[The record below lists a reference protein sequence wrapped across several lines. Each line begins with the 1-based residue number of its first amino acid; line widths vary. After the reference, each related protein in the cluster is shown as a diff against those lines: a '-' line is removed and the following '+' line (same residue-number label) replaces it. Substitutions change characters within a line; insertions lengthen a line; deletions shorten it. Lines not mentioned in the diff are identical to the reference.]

1 MATKKTDKKI
11 HKIGMIGGSMK
22 SFMGNIHRQ
31 AIEKAGNLKI
41 VGGSFGTSK
50 QASYDFIKPLGL
62 NVDDLFPSYRDFLRR
77 EKTRKGDNKLLFVS
91 AVLPNTMH
99 YPIAMTAMDSG
110 VPILGE
116 KPFTSN
122 LDEAANLVRKQKA
135 TKVPY
140 RIAMVYPAYSQL
152 VHARNLL
159 AKGEIGIIRRFYI
172 SMQSGWMAKRVEN
185 QGNTQALWRVD
196 GKRNGVGG
204 VLNDCGCH
212 CQFVL
217 EWLTGFEISEVCAG
231 AHACVPGRLI
241 PDDATVLV
249 HTKQGIGGTF
259 MMSQIATGHNEGLTV
274 EITGDKGVLLWRQCD
289 PGTLVIVNNDGKRK
303 EYKDST
309 ASGDA
314 PIAETPYGANAAYVE
329 ALTRVY
335 EDFIGELTGKTK
347 KSRAKDHR
355 ILGMTV
361 EEGLRSVAV
370 TTAMEKSVQFVPP
383 DAPPA
388 IKWQPVVMPQLEFPR
403 MTDLTKSWFDK

>member
-1 MATKKTDKKI
+1 MAEKKI
-11 HKIGMIGGSMK
+11 YKIGMIGGSMK

-50 QASYDFIKPLGL
+50 QASYDFIKPLKL

-77 EKTRKGDNKLLFVS
+77 EKMRKGDNKLLFVS

-99 YPIAMTAMDSG
+99 YPIAMTAMDCG

-135 TKVPY
+135 MKVPY

-152 VHARNLL
+152 VHAKNLL
-159 AKGEIGIIRRFYI
+159 AKGEIGTIRRFYV
-172 SMQSGWMAKRVEN
+172 SMQSGWMARRVEN

-217 EWLTGFEISEVCAG
+217 EWLTGFEISEVCVG
-231 AHACVPGRLI
+231 ANICVPGRLI

-249 HTKQGIGGTF
+249 RTKQGIGGTF
-259 MMSQIATGHNEGLTV
+259 MMSQIATGRNDGLSL
-274 EITGDKGVLLWRQCD
+274 EITGDKGTLIWRQCE
-289 PGTLVIVNNDGKRK
+289 PQILVIVGNDGKRK
-303 EYKDST
+303 EYKDTT
-309 ASGDA
+309 ASGEA
-314 PIAETPYGANAAYVE
+314 AVAETPYGANAAYVE

-335 EDFIGELTGKTK
+335 EDFVESLTGKTK
-347 KSRAKDHR
+347 KSRSKSDR

-370 TTAMEKSVQFVPP
+370 TTAMEKSIQFIPP

-388 IKWQPVVMPQLEFPR
+388 IKWQPVVMPQLEFPK
-403 MTDLTKSWFDK
+403 MTSLTKSWFDK

>member
-1 MATKKTDKKI
+1 MAESKCF
-11 HKIGMIGGSMK
+11 KIGMIGGSMK
-22 SFMGNIHRQ
+22 SFMGNIHRE
-31 AIEKAGNLKI
+31 AIAKAGNLKI

-77 EKTRKGDNKLLFVS
+77 ERTRKGDQKLLFVS
-91 AVLPNTMH
+91 AILPNTMH

-122 LDEAANLVRKQKA
+122 LDEAANLVRKQRA

-159 AKGEIGIIRRFYI
+159 KKGMIGTIRRFYF
-172 SMQSGWMAKRVEN
+172 SMQSGWMARRVEN
-185 QGNTQALWRVD
+185 QGNTHALWRVD

-217 EWLTGFEISEVCAG
+217 EWLTGFEITEVCVG

-241 PDDATVLV
+241 PDDATVLIR
-249 HTKQGIGGTF
+249 TRQGIGGTF
-259 MMSQIATGHNEGLTV
+259 MMSQIATGHNEGLAF
-274 EITGDKGVLLWRQCD
+274 EITGDKGALIWRQCE
-289 PGTLVIVNNDGKRK
+289 PGTLVIVDNDGTRK
-303 EYKDST
+303 EMKDAT
-309 ASGDA
+309 ASGEA
-314 PIAETPYGANAAYVE
+314 KSAETPYGANAAYIE
-329 ALTRVY
+329 ALARVY
-335 EDFIGELTGKTK
+335 EDFTESLQGKK
-347 KSRAKDHR
+347 KRSRANDQR
-355 ILGMTV
+355 ILGMTA

-370 TTAMEKSVQFVPP
+370 TTAMEKSIQFIPP

-403 MTDLTKSWFDK
+403 VTELTKAWLDRK

>member
-1 MATKKTDKKI
+1 MAESKYF
-11 HKIGMIGGSMK
+11 KIGMIGGSMK
-22 SFMGNIHRQ
+22 SFMGNIHRE
-31 AIEKAGNLKI
+31 AIAKTGNLKI

-77 EKTRKGDNKLLFVS
+77 ERTRKGDQKLLFVS
-91 AVLPNTMH
+91 AILPNTMH

-122 LDEAANLVRKQKA
+122 LDEAANLVRKQRA

-159 AKGEIGIIRRFYI
+159 KKGMIGTIRRFYF
-172 SMQSGWMAKRVEN
+172 SMQSGWMARRVEN
-185 QGNTQALWRVD
+185 QGNTHALWRVD

-217 EWLTGFEISEVCAG
+217 EWLTGFEITEVCVG

-241 PDDATVLV
+241 PDDATVLIR
-249 HTKQGIGGTF
+249 TKQGIGGTF
-259 MMSQIATGHNEGLTV
+259 MMSQIATGHNEGLAF
-274 EITGDKGVLLWRQCD
+274 EITGDKGALIWRQCE
-289 PGTLVIVNNDGKRK
+289 PGTLVIVDNDGNRN
-303 EYKDST
+303 ELKDAT
-309 ASGDA
+309 ASGEA
-314 PIAETPYGANAAYVE
+314 KSAETPYGANAAYVE
-329 ALTRVY
+329 ALARVY
-335 EDFIGELTGKTK
+335 EDFTESLQGKKK

-355 ILGMTV
+355 ILGMTA

-370 TTAMEKSVQFVPP
+370 TTAMEKSIQFIPP

-388 IKWQPVVMPQLEFPR
+388 VKWQPVVMPQLEFPR
-403 MTDLTKSWFDK
+403 VTELTKAWLDRK

>member
-1 MATKKTDKKI
+1 MEEKKSF
-11 HKIGMIGGSMK
+11 KIGMVGGGMK

-31 AIEKAGNLKI
+31 AIKKAGNLKI
-41 VGGSFGTSK
+41 AGGSFGTSK
-50 QASYDFIKPLGL
+50 QASYDFIKPFGL
-62 NVDDLFPSYRDFLRR
+62 NVDDLFQSYRDFLRR
-77 EKTRKGDNKLLFVS
+77 EKTRKGDDKLLFVA

-122 LDEAANLVRKQKA
+122 LDEAANLVRKQHA

-159 AKGEIGIIRRFYI
+159 KKGAIGTVRRFYV
-172 SMQSGWMAKRVEN
+172 SMQSGWMARRVEN

-204 VLNDCGCH
+204 VLNDCGSH

-217 EWLTGFEISEVCAG
+217 EWLTGFEITEVCVG

-249 HTKQGIGGTF
+249 RTKQGICGTF
-259 MMSQIATGHNEGLTV
+259 MMSQIATGHNEGLLV
-274 EITGDKGVLLWRQCD
+274 EITGDKGALVWKQSEPGLL
-289 PGTLVIVNNDGKRK
+289 TIVGNDGKRR
-303 EYKDST
+303 EFRDTT
-309 ASGDA
+309 ASGDT
-314 PIAETPYGANAAYVE
+314 PFDEKPYGANEAYVE
-329 ALTRVY
+329 ALARIY
-335 EDFIGELTGKTK
+335 KDFTESLLSKPKK
-347 KSRAKDHR
+347 KSRSKDDR
-355 ILGMTV
+355 VLGMTV
-361 EEGLRSVAV
+361 EEGLRSIAV
-370 TTAMEKSVQFVPP
+370 ITAMEKSVQFVPP
-383 DAPPA
+383 DAPPPM
-388 IKWQPVVMPQLEFPR
+388 KWQPVVIPQLEFPR
-403 MTDLTKSWFDK
+403 MTDLSRSWPGR

>member
-1 MATKKTDKKI
+1 MTENKYF
-11 HKIGMIGGSMK
+11 KIGMIGGSMK
-22 SFMGNIHRQ
+22 SFMGNIHRE
-31 AIEKAGNLKI
+31 AIEKVGNLKI
-41 VGGSFGTSK
+41 VGGSFGTTK

-77 EKTRKGDNKLLFVS
+77 ERTRKGDQKLLFVA

-122 LDEAANLVRKQKA
+122 LDEAANLVRKQRA

-159 AKGEIGIIRRFYI
+159 KKGVIGTIRRFYF
-172 SMQSGWMAKRVEN
+172 SMQSGWMARRVEN
-185 QGNTQALWRVD
+185 QGNTHALWRVD

-217 EWLTGFEISEVCAG
+217 EWLTGFEITEVCVG

-241 PDDATVLV
+241 PDDATVLIR
-249 HTKQGIGGTF
+249 TKQGIGGTF
-259 MMSQIATGHNEGLTV
+259 MMSQIATGHNEGLTF
-274 EITGDKGVLLWRQCD
+274 EITGDKGALIWRQCD
-289 PGTLVIVNNDGKRK
+289 PGTLTIVDNDGKRK
-303 EYKDST
+303 EMKDAT
-309 ASGDA
+309 ASGESSF
-314 PIAETPYGANAAYVE
+314 AEKPYGANAAYVE
-329 ALTRVY
+329 ALARVY
-335 EDFIGELTGKTK
+335 EDFTESLQGKKK

-355 ILGMTV
+355 ILGMTA

-403 MTDLTKSWFDK
+403 VTELTKAWLDRK

>member
-1 MATKKTDKKI
+1 
-11 HKIGMIGGSMK
+11 MIGGSMK
-22 SFMGNIHRQ
+22 SFMGNIHRE
-31 AIEKAGNLKI
+31 AIKKVGNLKI

-50 QASYDFIKPLGL
+50 QSSYDFIKPLKL

-77 EKTRKGDNKLLFVS
+77 ERSRKGDQKLLFVS
-91 AVLPNTMH
+91 AILPNTMH

-122 LDEAANLVRKQKA
+122 LDEAANLVRKQHA

-152 VHARNLL
+152 VHAQELL
-159 AKGEIGIIRRFYI
+159 KKGAIGTIRRFYF
-172 SMQSGWMAKRVEN
+172 SMQSGWMARRVEN
-185 QGNTQALWRVD
+185 QGNTHALWRVD

-212 CQFVL
+212 CQFVM
-217 EWLTGFEISEVCAG
+217 EWLTGFEISEVCVG
-231 AHACVPGRLI
+231 GHACVPGRLI
-241 PDDATVLV
+241 PDDATVLIR
-249 HTKQGIGGTF
+249 TKQGINGTF
-259 MMSQIATGHNEGLTV
+259 MMSQIATGHNEGLMF
-274 EITGDKGVLLWRQCD
+274 EITGDKGALIWRQCD
-289 PGTLVIVNNDGKRK
+289 PGTLVIVDNSGKRK
-303 EYKDST
+303 EFKDDS
-309 ASGDA
+309 ASGEEKGT
-314 PIAETPYGANAAYVE
+314 ETPYGANAAYID
-329 ALTRVY
+329 ALARVY
-335 EDFIGELTGKTK
+335 ADFTESLQGKK
-347 KSRAKDHR
+347 KSRSKNQR

-370 TTAMEKSVQFVPP
+370 VTAMEKSIQFIPP

-403 MTDLTKSWFDK
+403 VTELTKAWLDK

>member
-1 MATKKTDKKI
+1 MTESKYF
-11 HKIGMIGGSMK
+11 KIGMIGGSMK
-22 SFMGNIHRQ
+22 SFMGNIHRE
-31 AIEKAGNLKI
+31 AIAKTGNLKI

-77 EKTRKGDNKLLFVS
+77 ERTRKGDQKLLFVS
-91 AVLPNTMH
+91 AILPNTMH

-122 LDEAANLVRKQKA
+122 LDEAANLVRKQRA

-159 AKGEIGIIRRFYI
+159 KKGMIGTIRRFYF
-172 SMQSGWMAKRVEN
+172 SMQSGWMARRVEN
-185 QGNTQALWRVD
+185 QGNTHALWRVD

-217 EWLTGFEISEVCAG
+217 EWLTGFEITEVCVG

-241 PDDATVLV
+241 PDDATVLIR
-249 HTKQGIGGTF
+249 TRQGIGGTF
-259 MMSQIATGHNEGLTV
+259 MMSQIATGHNEGLAF
-274 EITGDKGVLLWRQCD
+274 EITGDKGALIWRQCE
-289 PGTLVIVNNDGKRK
+289 PGTLVIVDNDGKRK
-303 EYKDST
+303 ELKDAT
-309 ASGDA
+309 ASGEA
-314 PIAETPYGANAAYVE
+314 KSAETPYGANAAYIE
-329 ALTRVY
+329 ALSRVY
-335 EDFIGELTGKTK
+335 EDFTESLQGKK
-347 KSRAKDHR
+347 KRSRAKDQR
-355 ILGMTV
+355 ILGMTA

-370 TTAMEKSVQFVPP
+370 TTAMEKSIQFIPP

-388 IKWQPVVMPQLEFPR
+388 VKWQPVVMPQLEFPR
-403 MTDLTKSWFDK
+403 VTELTKAWLDRK

>member
-1 MATKKTDKKI
+1 MAEKKI
-11 HKIGMIGGSMK
+11 YKIGMIGGSMK

-50 QASYDFIKPLGL
+50 QASYDFIKPLKL

-99 YPIAMTAMDSG
+99 YPIAMTAMDCG

-159 AKGEIGIIRRFYI
+159 AKGEIGTIRRFYI
-172 SMQSGWMAKRVEN
+172 SMQSGWMARRVEN

-217 EWLTGFEISEVCAG
+217 EWLTGFEISEVCVG
-231 AHACVPGRLI
+231 ANICVPGRLI

-249 HTKQGIGGTF
+249 RTKQGIGGTF
-259 MMSQIATGHNEGLTV
+259 MMSQIATGRNDGLSI
-274 EITGDKGVLLWRQCD
+274 EITGDKGTLLWKQCE
-289 PGTLVIVNNDGKRK
+289 PQILAIVGNDGKRK
-303 EYKDST
+303 EYKDTT
-309 ASGDA
+309 ASGETA
-314 PIAETPYGANAAYVE
+314 VAETPYGANAAYVE

-335 EDFIGELTGKTK
+335 EDFVESLTGKMK
-347 KSRAKDHR
+347 KSRSKSDR

-370 TTAMEKSVQFVPP
+370 TTAMEKSIQFIPP

-388 IKWQPVVMPQLEFPR
+388 IKWQPVVMPQLEFPK
-403 MTDLTKSWFDK
+403 MTSLTKSWFDK

>member
-1 MATKKTDKKI
+1 MATKKSDNKI

-31 AIEKAGNLKI
+31 AIERTGSLKI

-50 QASYDFIKPLGL
+50 QASYDFIKPLDL

-77 EKTRKGDNKLLFVS
+77 EKTRKGDKKLLFVS

-159 AKGEIGIIRRFYI
+159 AKGEIGTLRRFYI
-172 SMQSGWMAKRVEN
+172 SMQSGWMARRVEN

-217 EWLTGFEISEVCAG
+217 EWLTGFEISEVCVG

-249 HTKQGIGGTF
+249 RTKQGIGGTF
-259 MMSQIATGHNEGLTV
+259 MMSQIATGHNEGLSI
-274 EITGDKGVLLWRQCD
+274 EITGDKGTLLWKQCE
-289 PGTLVIVNNDGKRK
+289 PAALAIVANDGTRK
-303 EYKDST
+303 EYRDAT
-309 ASGDA
+309 ASGESA
-314 PIAETPYGANAAYVE
+314 VAETPYGANEAYVE

-335 EDFIGELTGKTK
+335 EDFIEELTGKTK

-355 ILGMTV
+355 ILGMTA

-370 TTAMEKSVQFVPP
+370 TTAMEKSIQFVPP
-383 DAPPA
+383 DSPPA
-388 IKWQPVVMPQLEFPR
+388 IKWQPVVMPQLEFPK
-403 MTDLTKSWFDK
+403 MTDLTKSWFDN

>member
-1 MATKKTDKKI
+1 MAEKKVY
-11 HKIGMIGGSMK
+11 KIGMIGGSMK

-50 QASYDFIKPLGL
+50 QASYDFIKPLKL

-77 EKTRKGDNKLLFVS
+77 EKTRKGDSKLLFVS

-122 LDEAANLVRKQKA
+122 LDEAANLVRKQRA

-152 VHARNLL
+152 VHAKNLL
-159 AKGEIGIIRRFYI
+159 AKGEIGTIRRFYV
-172 SMQSGWMAKRVEN
+172 SMQSGWMARRVEN

-217 EWLTGFEISEVCAG
+217 EWLTGFEISEVCVG
-231 AHACVPGRLI
+231 ANICVPGRLI

-249 HTKQGIGGTF
+249 RTKQGIGGTF
-259 MMSQIATGHNEGLTV
+259 MMSQIATGRNEGLTI
-274 EITGDKGVLLWRQCD
+274 EITGDKGTLLWKQCE
-289 PGTLVIVNNDGKRK
+289 PHILAIVGNDGTRK
-303 EYKDST
+303 EYKDTT
-309 ASGDA
+309 ASGESA
-314 PIAETPYGANAAYVE
+314 VAETPYGANAAYVE

-335 EDFIGELTGKTK
+335 EDFVETLTGKTK
-347 KSRAKDHR
+347 KSRSKDHR

-370 TTAMEKSVQFVPP
+370 TTAMEKSIQFIPP

-388 IKWQPVVMPQLEFPR
+388 IKWQPVVMPQLEFPK
-403 MTDLTKSWFDK
+403 MTSLTKSWFDK

>member
-1 MATKKTDKKI
+1 MATKKADNKI

-31 AIEKAGNLKI
+31 AIERTGSLKI

-50 QASYDFIKPLGL
+50 QASYDFIKPLDL

-77 EKTRKGDNKLLFVS
+77 EKTRKGDKKLLFVS

-159 AKGEIGIIRRFYI
+159 AKGEIGTLRRFYI
-172 SMQSGWMAKRVEN
+172 SMQSGWMARRVEN

-217 EWLTGFEISEVCAG
+217 EWLTGFEISEVCVG

-249 HTKQGIGGTF
+249 RTKQGIGGTF
-259 MMSQIATGHNEGLTV
+259 MMSQIATGHNEGLSI
-274 EITGDKGVLLWRQCD
+274 EITGDKGTLLWKQCE
-289 PGTLVIVNNDGKRK
+289 PAALAIVANDGTRK
-303 EYKDST
+303 EYRDAT
-309 ASGDA
+309 ASGESA
-314 PIAETPYGANAAYVE
+314 VAETPYGANEAYVE

-335 EDFIGELTGKTK
+335 EDFIEELTGKTK

-355 ILGMTV
+355 ILGMTA

-370 TTAMEKSVQFVPP
+370 TTAMEKSIQFVPP

-388 IKWQPVVMPQLEFPR
+388 IKWQPVVMPQLEFPK